1 MAGYMFIVFFQK
13 VVKVSGASRNLKGGC
28 FKNELIFAQLAFKA
42 LLLSLKLVN
51 TIVRLMVFKA

>member
-1 MAGYMFIVFFQK
+1 MAGDMFIIFFQK
-13 VVKVSGASRNLKGGC
+13 IVEVSGASRNLKGRC

-51 TIVRLMVFKA
+51 TVVGLMVLKT